1 MRASEVYFLRA
12 EAALRW
18 EGKFGDAASLYK
30 QGVAMS
36 FEENGVSESVDDYL
50 DTDNEPVAHDM
61 KAGGNYSY
69 YASKPTGAT
78 TRFSGTDEEKLE
90 KIMIQKWIALYPNGQ
105 EAWTEWR
112 RTGYPKLNPV
122 QRNNGQGQGVTSQ
135 GGIRRMVYP
144 NSFSQSDAAGVANY
158 NAAVSL
164 LKVAEDSPIT
174 KLWWDC
180 KTDVYE

>member
-1 MRASEVYFLRA
+1 MRL
-12 EAALRW
+12 
-18 EGKFGDAASLYK
+18 D
-30 QGVAMS
+30 
-36 FEENGVSESVDDYL
+36 ENHQNYVRVSEI
-50 DTDNEPVAHDM
+50 H
-61 KAGGNYSY
+61 SY
-69 YASKPTGAT
+69 GL
-78 TRFSGTDEEKLE
+78 DEEKLE